1 VERNQE
7 VKTYASGCSQQV
19 QDMVSEM
26 PSHCSLYMPPFYLYV
41 SFRTKDLHRKP
52 TLKDFHR
59 AMDACVFSRYKQLY
73 PHCSE
78 DLGSNW
84 VKNERASFMQK
95 VPYKAAKL
103 SEMNDGTQYIT
114 ICLKSWPQFS
124 DASALAF
131 PLGIA
136 PPN

>member
-1 VERNQE
+1 
-7 VKTYASGCSQQV
+7 
-19 QDMVSEM
+19 MVSEM
-26 PSHCSLYMPPFYLYV
+26 PSHCSLYMPPFYLC
-41 SFRTKDLHRKP
+41 FRTKDLHRKP
-52 TLKDFHR
+52 TLMDFHR

-78 DLGSNW
+78 DLGSM
-84 VKNERASFMQK
+84 KNERASFMQK
-95 VPYKAAKL
+95 LPYKIGKQ
-103 SEMNDGTQYIT
+103 SERDDGTQCIKVY
-114 ICLKSWPQFS
+114 LKSWPQFA